1 MMYLEMNQWR
11 QDFMLPTLSHA
22 SRQVVYQQHLFK
34 SYYIDLARAKS
45 EALVNNTSK
54 QINRVVLKGDGNEN
68 GFKNNRS
75 N

>member
-22 SRQVVYQQHLFK
+22 SRQVVYQQHLLK

-54 QINRVVLKGDGNEN
+54 QINRVVLKGDDNEN

>member
-1 MMYLEMNQWR
+1 MMNLEMNQWR

-54 QINRVVLKGDGNEN
+54 QINRVVLKGDDNEN

>member
-34 SYYIDLARAKS
+34 SYYTDLARAKS

-54 QINRVVLKGDGNEN
+54 QINRVVLKGDDNEN